1 MNITYSFVLVSSFMF
16 SSALIAGEHE
26 APSHKM
32 IEQAFSKCEASR
44 SLEGGIYGKGP
55 FKRFGPKESLCSENE
70 WIRITQKEFKR
81 LAIQW
86 HGYDWSNDKNMP
98 FWSNNK

>member
-1 MNITYSFVLVSSFMF
+1 MF
-16 SSALIAGEHE
+16 SSTLIAGTHE
-26 APSHKM
+26 GPQHKM
-32 IEQAFSKCEASR
+32 IERAFFKCEASK

-70 WIRITQKEFKR
+70 WARINQKEFTH
-81 LAIQW
+81 LATQW

-98 FWSNNK
+98 FWSTK